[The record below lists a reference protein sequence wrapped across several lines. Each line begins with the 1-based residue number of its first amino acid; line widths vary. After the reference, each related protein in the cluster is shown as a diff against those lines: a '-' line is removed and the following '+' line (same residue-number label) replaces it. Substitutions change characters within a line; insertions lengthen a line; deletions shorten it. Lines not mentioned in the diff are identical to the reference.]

1 VRPLSQAKL
10 PRGIEVDPQDQLYVK
25 KKKKKKKSGDV
36 KRRDSTWRQ
45 AGTRAPLQIRGWRV
59 YGALARAL

>member
-25 KKKKKKKSGDV
+25 KKKKKSGDGR
-36 KRRDSTWRQ
+36 RRDSTWRQ